1 MKIGFIKSGYTGA
14 NTELKIHFARP
25 CLRRRPHCHA
35 RKITPP
41 MVFPRRPCA
50 PVRSRFYARRD
61 LIIVV
66 NDGGSKAFPS
76 TGRKVLRSEQARGL
90 NAPSPSLPRYTAI
103 ISLKRADGRL
113 TSDRHDLTHPRSKIS
128 LRRRFNVAR
137 QLCISAFVCFSNR
150 KEGGKESFRQ
160 SCCRF
165 EIIGIAVSVHGERGD
180 RFCIEG
186 YEDRLLLLR
195 NLFQLLLLR
204 NIVF

>member
-1 MKIGFIKSGYTGA
+1 
-14 NTELKIHFARP
+14 
-25 CLRRRPHCHA
+25 
-35 RKITPP
+35 

-103 ISLKRADGRL
+103 ISLKRADGEL
-113 TSDRHDLTHPRSKIS
+113 TSDRHDFIHPRSKIS

-150 KEGGKESFRQ
+150 KEGEGIVSSILLSIRNNRNSSVCAYEEIDFVSKSTRTVYCETCFNCFSCEISF
-160 SCCRF
+160 SN
-165 EIIGIAVSVHGERGD
+165 
-180 RFCIEG
+180 
-186 YEDRLLLLR
+186 RLPLGRPEFYVLRSGQYRYYLL
-195 NLFQLLLLR
+195 
-204 NIVF
+204 IYPK